1 MLLRRIFQ
9 RGQKNHRPVR
19 RPRTFSPRLGEVHLE
34 ERLVLSATPY
44 KIPLE
49 LVNIGTAKKPEY
61 KLGIYVGLGG
71 GPAKLYEF
79 DTGGKGFWAA
89 YSPTAGS
96 KQWWGTTTVEETG
109 TLSNTYSSGNSYTAN
124 LVSTTV
130 SFYGADGHAPS
141 SAPVVQTN
149 PVDLAQIT
157 NYMNSK
163 KPAEVK
169 AWTRSLKND
178 RPPLFKHFYG
188 DFGAALTP
196 VASGNQSNI
205 FSILPQIPVPE
216 GLDVGFIVHVGAL
229 GSSTQPW
236 LQIGIDPTDTGH
248 YTQVQM
254 NLNAN
259 PTSATPANF
268 PVTNVP
274 AYSEQVA
281 NAKFELHDKKKGLK
295 QTFSQIGWTIDTG
308 APRATI
314 WQAQSSQSPNAVIVK
329 KAFLN
334 KNNPSLIRD
343 NVHLLVKAEP
353 AVSGQANLVAELIVG
368 NTPPKSKLGAG
379 RHGSKGDTG
388 ANYVNTGIWTFTQYD
403 VAFNL
408 TQGKVGF
415 KPVASSS

>member
-1 MLLRRIFQ
+1 MFLRRIFQ
-9 RGQKNHRPVR
+9 CGQKNYRPVR

-34 ERLVLSATPY
+34 ERVVLSATPY

-49 LVNIGTAKKPEY
+49 LVNIRTAANPEY

-71 GPAKLYEF
+71 GPARLYEF

-130 SFYGADGHAPS
+130 SLYGADGHAPS

-188 DFGAALTP
+188 DFGASLAP
-196 VASGNQSNI
+196 VASSKQSNI
-205 FSILPQIPVPE
+205 FSILPQIPMPE

-229 GSSTQPW
+229 GTSTQPW
-236 LQIGIDPTDTGH
+236 LQIGIDPTDAGN

-259 PTSATPANF
+259 STGATPANF

-281 NAKFELHDKKKGLK
+281 NATFELHDKKKGLK

-308 APRATI
+308 APTATI
-314 WQAQSSQSPNAVIVK
+314 WQAQSPKSPNGVNVK
-329 KAFLN
+329 KAFLD
-334 KNNPSLIRD
+334 KKHPSRIRD
-343 NVHLLVKAEP
+343 NVELHITANS
-353 AVSGQANLVAELIVG
+353 AVSGESNLVTRFKVG
-368 NTPPKSKLGAG
+368 KTPPDSKLGAG
-379 RHGSKGDTG
+379 RHGTTG
-388 ANYVNTGIWTFTQYD
+388 APGWNYVNTGLWTFTQYD

-415 KPVASSS
+415 KALASSS